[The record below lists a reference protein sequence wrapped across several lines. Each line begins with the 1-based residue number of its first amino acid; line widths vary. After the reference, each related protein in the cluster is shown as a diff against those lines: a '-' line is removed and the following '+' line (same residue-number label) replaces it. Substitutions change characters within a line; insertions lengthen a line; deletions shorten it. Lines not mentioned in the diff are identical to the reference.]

1 MCQYSNIIG
10 NSRRRSKNFIDHMQ
24 IALIIQKKKNE
35 WRIKLRR
42 ERKRKNI
49 QTETKKDLIQSAK
62 EKGVLS
68 PG

>member
-1 MCQYSNIIG
+1 MDLIAPIFKHYWKFEE
-10 NSRRRSKNFIDHMQ
+10 KNFIDHVQ
-24 IALIIQKKKNE
+24 ITLIIQKKNE
-35 WRIKLRR
+35 LRIKLRR